1 MSIRLRLTLWYS
13 ALLTVTLC
21 IFSLSIYLFVNYN
34 SYRDVKTEIQDQL
47 RQMRIVSSLNYFN
60 GLNLDFDNQFESNV
74 YIQVKNYTNGD
85 VAKSDNLKRANKQ
98 FAVPDPNQNIKEGYV
113 TLKLDQYEFLAY
125 QQPLRLKQNNQ
136 IVGLLQIAVFTSP
149 IDNYMKNL
157 RTILIFASFGVIVIA
172 FTIGL
177 FLARKSLRPI
187 ENVIRAAKSIQNESD
202 LSMRI
207 PIAGP
212 NDEIG
217 RLTDTLNGMLGRIE
231 TTYNELDDAYK
242 AQRRFVSD
250 ASHELRTPLT
260 TIRGNIEL
268 LERMWPPM
276 LEAGAAGASG
286 LDDSGLS
293 RDGYTSQSDQNRMT
307 MTREA
312 MHDIAGEA
320 KRMSNL
326 VNDLL
331 ALARADAG
339 YEMEKT
345 TQPLLPLVE
354 DVARRAQLLPRNADW
369 KIGNLS
375 AIENVQVNAH
385 ADFLRQ
391 LLFIFVENAFKYTPS
406 GYVEMRAA
414 RSQDQAGIIIK
425 DTGIGMNN
433 KEVPHIFER
442 FYRADESRGETS
454 GTGLGLSIAKWII
467 DEHGGSVEV
476 STREGEG
483 TTFTVWLPIAFL
495 GSANEV

>member
-13 ALLTVTLC
+13 VILAAMLVLLGC
-21 IFSLSIYLFVNYN
+21 GIYFIVNYN
-34 SYRDVKTEIQDQL
+34 TYHDMKAKISNQVDAINITSSLDSFDNIRIAPQAILGDEELYIQVINYKNGVFQETSNLKKLGLNFSFPDVKT
-47 RQMRIVSSLNYFN
+47 V
-60 GLNLDFDNQFESNV
+60 
-74 YIQVKNYTNGD
+74 T
-85 VAKSDNLKRANKQ
+85 KSD
-98 FAVPDPNQNIKEGYV
+98 EGFKH
-113 TLKLDQYEFLAY
+113 LKLGNYPFLVYQHPLMQKGEVFGILQVGAYEGREVGFMSE
-125 QQPLRLKQNNQ
+125 LRTTL
-136 IVGLLQIAVFTSP
+136 VFSLIAVV
-149 IDNYMKNL
+149 L
-157 RTILIFASFGVIVIA
+157 IA

-177 FLARKSLRPI
+177 FLARQALRPI
-187 ENVIRAAKSIQNESD
+187 ENVIRAGKSIQNSSD

-207 PIAGP
+207 PRIGP

-268 LERMWPPM
+268 LERMWPPA
-276 LEAGAAGASG
+276 LEEGGSFSAAA
-286 LDDSGLS
+286 
-293 RDGYTSQSDQNRMT
+293 QSDSPANDKERQRMT

-339 YEMEKT
+339 YTMEKT

-354 DVARRAQLLPRNADW
+354 DVARRAQLLPRTAEW
-369 KIGNLS
+369 KIGNLN
-375 AIENVQVNAH
+375 ALADVHVYAH

-391 LLFIFVENAFKYTPS
+391 LIFIFVENAFKYTPN
-406 GYVEMRAA
+406 GYVELRAV
-414 RSQDQAGIIIK
+414 RSQDQAGIVVK

-433 KEVPHIFER
+433 EEVPHIFER

-476 STREGEG
+476 STREDEG

-495 GSANEV
+495 GKTNEV